1 MLQDRSP
8 KRFSSAL
15 PLFVLTVYLLLVVPA
30 LSHAG
35 SLESGK
41 DELQL
46 RELEPKLEA
55 DSEMLSEHGT
65 GPSLTRFGSN
75 RRAQRSIGFGT
86 KLIQIS
92 RSKLPMELGILVD
105 TVDGERPK
113 RYDDYGHMR
122 FGKRGGDEQFDD
134 YGHMRFGR

>member
-1 MLQDRSP
+1 MLLDRTL
-8 KRFSSAL
+8 KRFSCAL

-30 LSHAG
+30 LGHAG
-35 SLESGK
+35 SAEAAK
-41 DELQL
+41 EELHL

-65 GPSLTRFGSN
+65 GPSLTRFGGN

-86 KLIQIS
+86 KFLQIS

-105 TVDGERPK
+105 PVDDERPK

>member
-1 MLQDRSP
+1 MLRNKSP
-8 KRFSSAL
+8 NSLTGTFSL
-15 PLFVLTVYLLLVVPA
+15 VVLTVYLLLVVPA
-30 LSHAG
+30 LSHTG
-35 SLESGK
+35 SVESSK
-41 DELQL
+41 EELQL

-55 DSEMLSEHGT
+55 DSGMLHEHGT

-75 RRAQRSIGFGT
+75 RRIERSIGFGP
-86 KLIQIS
+86 KVFQIS

-105 TVDGERPK
+105 TVDSDRPK

>member
-1 MLQDRSP
+1 MLLDITHKQ
-8 KRFSSAL
+8 FSCAL
-15 PLFVLTVYLLLVVPA
+15 SLLVLTVYLLLVVPA
-30 LSHAG
+30 LGHTG
-35 SLESGK
+35 SAEAAK
-41 DELQL
+41 EELHL

-55 DSEMLSEHGT
+55 DS
-65 GPSLTRFGSN
+65 SLTRFGDS

-86 KLIQIS
+86 KFLQIS

-105 TVDGERPK
+105 PVDDERPK